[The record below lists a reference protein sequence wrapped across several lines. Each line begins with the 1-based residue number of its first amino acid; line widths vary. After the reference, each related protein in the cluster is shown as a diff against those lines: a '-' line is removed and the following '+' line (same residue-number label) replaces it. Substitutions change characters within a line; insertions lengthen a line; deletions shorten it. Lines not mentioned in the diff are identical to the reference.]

1 MLRSGVGMLEA
12 WWLVAICTQVKHARF
27 PIFGNFYLY
36 VPEFLYI
43 CIRLKLHFDM
53 KKEVKNLIQ
62 DAKNVLDTN
71 DKVSAPKVLQKL
83 VDALQEE
90 PDPNKKWWVIVLK
103 VLAYLIGLL
112 LAGVGTANAATL
124 LIH

>member
-1 MLRSGVGMLEA
+1 M
-12 WWLVAICTQVKHARF
+12 
-27 PIFGNFYLY
+27 Y

-43 CIRLKLHFDM
+43 CIQLKLHFDM

-62 DAKNVLDTN
+62 DARNVLDTN
-71 DKVSAPKVLQKL
+71 DSVSAPKVLQKL